1 MMSIQSLWKEKYKVL
16 TDYTEANPEIYI
28 DVSEVSI
35 PKHLRDTFY
44 LHFDTV
50 RDTLVE
56 DYCKSLPV
64 AADTLSENYCQSEK
78 ELVELLELE
87 RIDVPMDLSSFL
99 HNPKQGLVRVL
110 YNRLFELMQGK
121 ITMGE
126 FEKLAD
132 ADLNATTANFCCL
145 GYESWAA
152 LALIRSLEP
161 DRFIGVELDQDY
173 KPCTGESKEIAFG
186 RQFHHVAK
194 RIPEF
199 ILHSQ
204 KFNKNM
210 AVKMPLAREV
220 ESYYIP
226 FEPPVKPKKRTGDT
240 SYALDSRVLFL
251 SVVADLTDIPV
262 FADIHTR
269 KVNGPDLMVEFMLE
283 QELADEDAL
292 AGVKKRTE
300 IMKPKFGTCIVV
312 MDPEQ
317 DAEIEKPAENIEAF
331 AVGFDQLKLQPI
343 IDKFA

>member
-1 MMSIQSLWKEKYKVL
+1 MSKQSLWKEKYKIL
-16 TDYTEANPEIYI
+16 KDYVVANPEIHI

-44 LHFDTV
+44 QHFDAV
-50 RDTLVE
+50 RSSLVE
-56 DYCKSLPV
+56 DHCNSLPV
-64 AADTLSENYCQSEK
+64 AADTLSKNYCRSEK
-78 ELVELLELE
+78 ELVELLGLE
-87 RIDVPMDLSSFL
+87 RIEVPVDLSSFL

-110 YNRLFELMQGK
+110 YNRLFELVQGK
-121 ITMGE
+121 LTLDE
-126 FEKLAD
+126 FEQLAD
-132 ADLNATTANFCCL
+132 GDLNATTANFCCL

-161 DRFIGVELDQDY
+161 DQCIGVDLDQDY
-173 KPCTGESKEIAFG
+173 KPCAGELKEIAFG

-204 KFNKNM
+204 KFNKHM

-220 ESYYIP
+220 ETYYIP

-251 SVVADLTDIPV
+251 SVVEDLTDIPV

-269 KVNGPDLMVEFMLE
+269 KIKGPDLMVEFMLE
-283 QELADEDAL
+283 RELADEDAL
-292 AGVKKRTE
+292 ADVKKRME

-317 DAEIEKPAENIEAF
+317 DAEIESPADNIEAF
-331 AVGFDQLKLQPI
+331 AVGFDPSKLQPI